1 MFDKAVHI
9 LSYDVCE
16 GDKYHMHDFK
26 KVGFLLD
33 LAKYAGSFLIIYKI
47 ITLYLLIEGKKR
59 KCIYSYV

>member
-33 LAKYAGSFLIIYKI
+33 LVKYAGSFLIIYKI
-47 ITLYLLIEGKKR
+47 IT
-59 KCIYSYV
+59 

>member
-47 ITLYLLIEGKKR
+47 MLYLLIEEKKH

>member
-1 MFDKAVHI
+1 MCTHGHSDHVGNLSMFDKAVHI

-26 KVGFLLD
+26 KVCFLLD

-47 ITLYLLIEGKKR
+47 IT
-59 KCIYSYV
+59 